1 MSILYSRSYHIHI
14 AQVLYRR
21 IDQLREFL
29 GEQDA
34 ATQRLGQGF
43 QLNIDR
49 DRHFL
54 LQDHDTCEVQY
65 KTQFNYGVSSL
76 ISNGR

>member
-34 ATQRLGQGF
+34 ATQRRLQGQEKVTGSREGYT
-43 QLNIDR
+43 DS
-49 DRHFL
+49 D
-54 LQDHDTCEVQY
+54 
-65 KTQFNYGVSSL
+65 YGVRSL
-76 ISNGR
+76 IFNLGIKIKDLTPGY

>member
-34 ATQRLGQGF
+34 ATQR
-43 QLNIDR
+43 
-49 DRHFL
+49 
-54 LQDHDTCEVQY
+54 
-65 KTQFNYGVSSL
+65 NYGVRSL
-76 ISNGR
+76 ILKGR